1 MTKELTHLLEIRRD
15 LSSKIE
21 ALSEVSS
28 LNPEKAEWA
37 RGLAFAC
44 RRLDADIEQFSKKLL
59 ALETIQGNA

>member
-28 LNPEKAEWA
+28 LHPVKAERA
-37 RGLAFAC
+37 RCLAFAC
-44 RRLDADIEQFSKKLL
+44 RRLDTEIEQFSKKLL
-59 ALETIQGNA
+59 ALESIQGNA